1 MAVARSGASEMA
13 WRAPAT
19 SPAKSDTKESS
30 WARNAAKSAADS
42 VVMPAASPT
51 SFRNSR
57 TAFRSCSSA
66 ERAAVICCASSS
78 TSASTSAAIWS
89 EIPWFIPVSCVGP
102 AQRRVRTFLIRS
114 GSCRTAPANCS
125 YVRVASS
132 AFGPLP
138 M

>member
-19 SPAKSDTKESS
+19 SPAKSDTRESS

-78 TSASTSAAIWS
+78 TSASTSAAIWP
-89 EIPWFIPVSCVGP
+89 EIPWFIPVSWAGP
-102 AQRRVRTFLIRS
+102 AQSSVRTFRMS
-114 GSCRTAPANCS
+114 CGSERMAAANCS
-125 YVRVASS
+125 
-132 AFGPLP
+132 
-138 M
+138 